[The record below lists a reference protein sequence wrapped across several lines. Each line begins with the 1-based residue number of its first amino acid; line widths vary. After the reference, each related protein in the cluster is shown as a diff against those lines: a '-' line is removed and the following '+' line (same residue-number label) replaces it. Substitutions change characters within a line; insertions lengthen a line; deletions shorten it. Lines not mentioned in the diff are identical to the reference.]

1 MTDQEHYNKLKKDL
15 LGKLIRCTNPSLSFG
30 DDSVGLVTKVE
41 QVDSVD
47 SHGDELIR
55 IWSRWPPERFD
66 DLGWGKGV
74 VWHDWFRFSGNFEV
88 VQ

>member
-1 MTDQEHYNKLKKDL
+1 MTDQKHYNKLNKDL
-15 LGKLIRCTNPSLSFG
+15 LGKLIRCTNPSFSFG
-30 DDSVGLVTKVE
+30 DSVGLVTKVE
-41 QVDSVD
+41 WVEDWADQGV
-47 SHGDELIR
+47 R
-55 IWSRWPPERFD
+55 IWSQWPSVPDEEPL